1 MSVKQSK
8 PTPNL
13 ESSPGG
19 LGDLVHQ
26 FTGTDLTALGQ
37 ELIVPLGK
45 LKNLRDGA
53 PVHVKSVSV
62 RVTVLMTTV
71 ALTMPATTPVLL
83 VRSAI
88 RAIRVE
94 VDGHKFVD
102 GQVDGADVYGD
113 FSKRA
118 QAAYESAE
126 PATIPDADAA
136 GVSRTF
142 IIPLYFVSPAPA
154 AGCENDGAVPLAFFD
169 PQQADPSVLAF
180 SLATTLRGF
189 LGVTITSFTLI
200 DVYADLV
207 PLPELR
213 FPTTHRLYVVT
224 ATGELDITTRPTGK
238 IEYAVVADIS
248 DANGAFAETATEAD
262 YTLEGLWI
270 GDQQMLASR
279 SSAQLID
286 IFNQK
291 LWALSFPVGTMP
303 RAAPVEL
310 PLVLHRRGTTRSKMP
325 SGSLRVKFSARTNH
339 ATTRLVIRE
348 TGLSH
353 AAQMAKWARRLGA
366 PEDANG
372 NVQFHVETRTAKKTP
387 ARSLAPY
394 LDKAVYWPGMKF
406 RKPAQKFERKT
417 AKG

>member
-291 LWALSFPVGTMP
+291 LSPASVSGEGGLRKLQSYIETAMNLGLDMIQFNVVDVKTLRDAQAHPEKYADLVVRISGFNAHFVDLNKFVQDSVIERTEHAL
-303 RAAPVEL
+303 A
-310 PLVLHRRGTTRSKMP
+310 
-325 SGSLRVKFSARTNH
+325 
-339 ATTRLVIRE
+339 
-348 TGLSH
+348 
-353 AAQMAKWARRLGA
+353 
-366 PEDANG
+366 
-372 NVQFHVETRTAKKTP
+372 
-387 ARSLAPY
+387 
-394 LDKAVYWPGMKF
+394 
-406 RKPAQKFERKT
+406 
-417 AKG
+417 